1 MLKKFIAASAMAGLA
16 VSGVSLAQELD
27 QFDGPYVVGEI
38 GYENGEG
45 NFDQFNYGAAIGYNF
60 KLGPRYYFGGEFDI
74 AGSTS
79 SIVDYSWAVHSQ
91 FGYTWNDQG
100 SVFARAGYR
109 ELDFDF
115 GGLGSPNDGGL
126 SLGLGTQRQITDT
139 VSLRAIVD
147 TLEFDTIGVRTG
159 AVIHF

>member
-1 MLKKFIAASAMAGLA
+1 MLTKFMATSAFVGLVTASA
-16 VSGVSLAQELD
+16 SFAQQLGP
-27 QFDGPYVVGEI
+27 FDGPYVVGEI

-60 KLGPRYYFGGEFDI
+60 KLGPRYYLGGEFDI

-79 SIVDYSWAVHSQ
+79 SIVDYSWAAHGQ

-115 GGLGSPNDGGL
+115 GGLGSPNDGGI
-126 SLGLGTQRQITDT
+126 SLGVGTQRQITDNL
-139 VSLRAIVD
+139 SLRAIVD